1 MTINVRLGLSLWLLA
16 LTSLFAGGR
25 DFAPKL
31 YSFDDFN
38 KLRQV
43 QPLERIKIYERVVC
57 RAVIQVQRAVTM
69 RNYQE
74 MERELEYLANIL
86 DDVLVDVRFCLEDSR
101 NRKQRVLRKFE
112 ISLRRN
118 LTELS
123 GVQKA
128 LPLAWRDNMETSI
141 KKMFYCR
148 RLIFNFIN
156 SQEDAG

>member
-1 MTINVRLGLSLWLLA
+1 MTVRIGLSLWLLA

-25 DFAPKL
+25 DFDRQL

-43 QPLERIKIYERVVC
+43 QPLERMKIYERVVT
-57 RAVIQVQRAVTM
+57 RSVTQVQRAVTM

-74 MERELEYLANIL
+74 MERELEHLERIL
-86 DDVLVDVRFCLEDSR
+86 DDVLVDVRFCLEEPR
-101 NRKQRVLRKFE
+101 NRKQRGLRKFE
-112 ISLRRN
+112 ICLRRN
-118 LTELS
+118 LTELA

-128 LPLAWRDNMETSI
+128 LSLAWRDKPETSV